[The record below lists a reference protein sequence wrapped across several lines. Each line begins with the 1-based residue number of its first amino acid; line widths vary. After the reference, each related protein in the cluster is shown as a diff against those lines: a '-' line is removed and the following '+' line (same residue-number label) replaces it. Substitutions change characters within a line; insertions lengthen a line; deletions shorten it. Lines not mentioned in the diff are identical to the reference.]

1 MWIVKLAL
9 NRPYTFVVLSL
20 MLILAGIGSTMR
32 MPKDIFPAINEPAV
46 TVLWQYPGF
55 PAANMANEIAE
66 WSEFLT
72 SQFVGDIKRMESRS
86 IFGYSVMRLYF
97 HANVDIDRA
106 VAQVTSVS
114 QTILRR
120 LPQGTSPPYV
130 LIYDP
135 SSVPVMLVALA
146 SQTLTESQLFD
157 FGQFTVRQAIAPV
170 QGAQLPLP
178 WGGMPRVIMVDL
190 NQAAMMA
197 HGVTAG
203 DINRAM
209 LSQNVILPTGSI
221 RVDRTEFMLQLNNSL
236 PTMEA
241 LNAIPIK
248 NVNGSLVYMRD
259 IATVRDGYQPQTNL
273 VRYNGHKSVFLSV
286 GKNGDV
292 STLNVIAEA
301 KEVLKTIPTPGDLK
315 FTILFDQSLFVMG
328 AIQGVV
334 IEGLMAA
341 GLTGL
346 LILLFLGSWR
356 GTIVVIISIPVCVFT
371 SIFLLHTT
379 GNTLNLMTLGGLALS
394 VGILVDDATVTLEN
408 IHRHIGMG
416 KNLIRAIL
424 DGSQEI
430 AIPAFVST
438 LCICIVFL
446 PVGLLTG
453 APRFLFVPMALA
465 VLFAIATSYLL
476 SRTLVPVL
484 THHLIRSEH
493 HATTE
498 PHAPPARPGVFRR
511 IHLAFDAGFTTL
523 AARYV
528 SVLDWSL
535 QHPKTVLMGFGTAVV
550 LAALAIPTIGRDF
563 FPPADGSQLRLHVAA
578 PTGTR
583 IEETG
588 VYFSRVEAAIRAV
601 AGSDVD
607 VIVDNIGI
615 PQPNNIVLSDN
626 ITASSADGE
635 ILVALKP
642 DRKHGA
648 QEYMKRLRKVLP
660 EQFPALTF
668 YFQPA
673 DMQTQILNLGL
684 PTPID
689 IKVFGM
695 ASTDTLYAI
704 AREIERR
711 LMAVRG
717 AVDVHIQQR
726 MDQPAL
732 KIEVNREKTAKMA
745 NEKHGVGD
753 FSQIEISRNVL
764 IEASSSLMVAPN
776 FWTDPKSGH
785 TYFLVVQS
793 PLDQLRTMED
803 LANIP
808 IRGSGDAQTQYL
820 SNVAEITRTQIPA
833 QVSHTNVLTTFDIMA
848 NVQGVDMGSVAAAAR
863 RIIAELSAEL
873 PKGVFVEMAG
883 QARTMDQAFDQLG
896 LGLAIAILLVY
907 LILVINFQSWADPF
921 IIIMALPGAFCG
933 VVTMMLLTKTT
944 FSVPSLMGAIMTVGV
959 ATANSILVVSFAKE
973 ALRDGETAIQAA
985 LSAGRARVRPV
996 IMTVIAMVFGMIP
1009 MSLGLSEGGQQNAPL
1024 GRAVIGGMLF
1034 ACVAT
1039 LILVPVIFSLMRR
1052 NWRPAPPQEGEE
1064 LLLTGR

>member
-9 NRPYTFVVLSL
+9 VRPYTFVVMSL
-20 MLILAGIGSTMR
+20 MLLIAGIGSTIR
-32 MPKDIFPAINEPAV
+32 MPKDIFPAINEPVV

-55 PAANMANEIAE
+55 PAANMANEIVE
-66 WSEFLT
+66 WSEFIT

-97 HANVDIDRA
+97 HPNVNIDRA
-106 VAQVTSVS
+106 VAQVTAVS

-120 LPQGTSPPYV
+120 VPHGTSPPYV
-130 LIYDP
+130 LVYDP

-146 SQTLTESQLFD
+146 SEALTESQLFD
-157 FGQFTVRQAIAPV
+157 FGQFTVRQALAPV

-178 WGGMPRVIMVDL
+178 WGGTPRAIMVDL
-190 NQAAMMA
+190 DPVRMMA
-197 HGVTAG
+197 HGVTPN

-209 LSQNVILPTGSI
+209 LAQNVILPTGSI

-236 PTMEA
+236 PTMEM
-241 LNAIPIK
+241 LNAVPIK
-248 NVNGSLVYMRD
+248 NVNGNLVYMRD
-259 IATVRDGYQPQTNL
+259 VANVRDGYQPQTNL

-292 STLNVIAEA
+292 STLNVISEA

-334 IEGLMAA
+334 IEGMTAA

-356 GTIVVIISIPVCVFT
+356 GTIVVIVSIPICVFT

-408 IHRHIGMG
+408 IHRHLDMG

-446 PVGLLTG
+446 PVSLLSG
-453 APRFLFVPMALA
+453 PPRFLFVPMALA
-465 VLFAIATSYLL
+465 VLFAISTSYLL

-484 THHLIRSEH
+484 THHLIRGEH
-493 HATTE
+493 HGAAE
-498 PHAPPARPGVFRR
+498 PHETARRPGFFRR
-511 IHLAFDAGFTTL
+511 IHLAFDAGFTAL
-523 AARYV
+523 GVRYL
-528 SVLDWSL
+528 SLLEWSL
-535 QHPKTVLMGFGTAVV
+535 HHPKVVLGAFGTAVV
-550 LAALAIPTIGRDF
+550 LAALAIPSVGRDF
-563 FPPADGSQLRLHVAA
+563 FPPSDGSQLRLHVAA

-601 AGSDVD
+601 AEGDVD

-615 PQPNNIVLSDN
+615 PQPNNIVLSD
-626 ITASSADGE
+626 TVTVSSADGE
-635 ILVALKP
+635 IMVALKP
-642 DRKHGA
+642 DRKYSA
-648 QEYMKRLRKVLP
+648 LEYMKRLRKVLP
-660 EQFPALTF
+660 EQFPELTF

-673 DMQTQILNLGL
+673 DMQTQILNQGL
-684 PTPID
+684 PTPVD

-695 ASTDTLYAI
+695 AKMETLYEI
-704 AREIERR
+704 AKKIERR
-711 LMAVRG
+711 LLEVHG

-732 KIEVNREKTAKMA
+732 KITVDREKTAKMA
-745 NEKHGVGD
+745 SEKHGVGD
-753 FSQIEISRNVL
+753 FSQIEIARNVL
-764 IEASSSLMVAPN
+764 IEASSSVMVAPN
-776 FWTDPKSGH
+776 FWTDPNSGH
-785 TYFLVVQS
+785 TYFLIVQS
-793 PLDQLRTMED
+793 PLDKLRSMDD

-808 IRGSGDAQTQYL
+808 IRGSGDAQAQYL
-820 SNVAEITRTQIPA
+820 SNIAEVTRVQVPA
-833 QVSHTNVLTTFDIMA
+833 EVSHTNVLPTFDVMA
-848 NVQGVDMGSVAAAAR
+848 NIQGVDAGTIAAAID
-863 RIIAELSAEL
+863 RIIAEVSVDL
-873 PKGVFVEMAG
+873 PKGVVVEMAG
-883 QARTMDQAFDQLG
+883 LTRTMNQAFGQLG
-896 LGLAIAILLVY
+896 MGLAAAILLVY
-907 LILVINFQSWADPF
+907 LILVINFQSWTDPF

-933 VVTMMLLTKTT
+933 VVVMMLLTKTT

-973 ALRDGETAIQAA
+973 ALRDGQTSIEAA
-985 LSAGRARVRPV
+985 LSAGRARLRPV
-996 IMTVIAMVFGMIP
+996 VMTVIAMVIGMVP
-1009 MSLGLSEGGQQNAPL
+1009 MSLGLSEGGDQNAPL

-1034 ACVAT
+1034 ACIAT
-1039 LILVPVIFSLMRR
+1039 LILVPTIFSLMRR
-1052 NWRPAPPQEGEE
+1052 NWRPAPPLEGEE